1 MTANTTFQIAAAD
14 GFPGSGYDLVCFFDC
29 LHDMGDPVGALAHAR
44 SSLAGDGTVL
54 LVEPAAGDMVEDNL
68 NPVGRVF
75 YSASTLVCTP
85 NSQSQAVGLA
95 LGAQAGLARLTEV
108 AHQAGFTSV
117 REATR
122 TPFNIVLELKPW
134 TGRPP

>member
-1 MTANTTFQIAAAD
+1 MH
-14 GFPGSGYDLVCFFDC
+14 G
-29 LHDMGDPVGALAHAR
+29 R
-44 SSLAGDGTVL
+44 RWRRDGTVL
-54 LVEPAAGDMVEDNL
+54 LVEPAAGDAVEDNL

-85 NSQSQAVGLA
+85 NSQSQSVGLA

-108 AHQAGFTSV
+108 ARQAGFTSV

-122 TPFNIVLELKPW
+122 TPFNIVLELKP
-134 TGRPP
+134 